1 MFYSNIEGL
10 QPKVLFPVSVLNQAF
25 HVTPRVA
32 EFVASL
38 LGGEERAKCFRRDVG
53 NRKIICIQSK
63 LRECSASVYLSVNK
77 SGWGGWREEEVQA
90 GGGPRAA
97 PLWAADM
104 SCAL

>member
-32 EFVASL
+32 VFVASL

-63 LRECSASVYLSVNK
+63 FRECSASVYLSVNK
-77 SGWGGWREEEVQA
+77 SGLGVGGAR
-90 GGGPRAA
+90 GGGVGRRGSQGS
-97 PLWAADM
+97 L
-104 SCAL
+104 CLGC

>member
-77 SGWGGWREEEVQA
+77 SGLGGREEEVQA
-90 GGGPRAA
+90 RGGPRAA
-97 PLWAADM
+97 PVWTADV

>member
-77 SGWGGWREEEVQA
+77 SGLRGAR
-90 GGGPRAA
+90 GGGAGRRGSQGSPC
-97 PLWAADM
+97 LG
-104 SCAL
+104 C

>member
-90 GGGPRAA
+90 GGGHVRG
-97 PLWAADM
+97 AADM